1 MVTEIFVEVKTVY
14 GRQTINPLCTTS
26 NRLAALAGDRTLTP
40 ESISLIKA
48 LGYSIVVKQPEVTL

>member
-14 GRQTINPLCTTS
+14 GRKTIYPLCTAST
-26 NRLAALAGDRTLTP
+26 RLAALAGDRTLTP

-48 LGYSIVVKQPEVTL
+48 LGYSIVVKQPKVTL

>member
-14 GRQTINPLCTTS
+14 GKQTIYPLCTAST
-26 NRLAALAGDRTLTP
+26 RLAALAGDRTLTP

-48 LGYSIVVKQPEVTL
+48 LGYAVIVKQPEVTV

>member
-1 MVTEIFVEVKTVY
+1 MVSEIFVEVRNVY
-14 GRQTINPLCTTS
+14 GNQTIYPLCTAS
-26 NRLAALAGDRTLTP
+26 CRLAALAGHRTLTP